1 MHTLHADGLTLVPQI
16 AAHADAMF
24 ELLNDTAVYTH
35 LDDSP
40 PASAAALRE
49 RFERLESRASAD
61 GRQQWLNWV
70 VRLDSGAIAGFVQ
83 ATVCADGLAW
93 VAFVLGQAFWG
104 QGHAHRATG
113 TMLNELS
120 THYGVSHCMATADQA
135 NRRSLA
141 LLARLGF
148 RLAPVPARGEH
159 DVAEHDVLMELR
171 FDGAA

>member
-1 MHTLHADGLTLVPQI
+1 MRTLHADGLTLVPQT

-24 ELLNDTAVYTH
+24 ELLNDAAVYTH

-40 PASAAALRE
+40 PASAGALRE

-61 GRQQWLNWV
+61 GRQQWLNWA

-83 ATVCADGLAW
+83 ATVCAGGLAW

-104 QGHAHRATG
+104 QGHAHRATRA
-113 TMLNELS
+113 MLDELS
-120 THYGVSHCMATADQA
+120 THYGVTHCLATADRA

-148 RLAPVPARGEH
+148 ALAPVPARGEH

>member
-1 MHTLHADGLTLVPQI
+1 MRTLHADGLALVPQT

-24 ELLNDTAVYTH
+24 ELLNDAAVYTH

-49 RFERLESRASAD
+49 RFERLESRVSAD
-61 GRQQWLNWV
+61 GREQWLNWV

-83 ATVCADGLAW
+83 ATVCAGGLAW

-104 QGHAHRATG
+104 RGHAQRATHA
-113 TMLNELS
+113 MLDELRS
-120 THYGVSHCMATADQA
+120 QFGVTHCLATADRA

-141 LLARLGF
+141 LLVRLGF
-148 RLAPVPARGEH
+148 ALAPVSARGEH